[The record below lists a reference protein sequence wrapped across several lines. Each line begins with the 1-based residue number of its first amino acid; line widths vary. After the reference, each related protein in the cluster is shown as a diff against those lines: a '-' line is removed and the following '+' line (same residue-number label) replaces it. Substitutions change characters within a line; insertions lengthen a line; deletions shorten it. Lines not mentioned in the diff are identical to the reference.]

1 MRFLPFNPQ
10 PNSKLP
16 MPMETL
22 NPTAPENS
30 AVTPNSNGHGQNG
43 RMEPPT
49 RRQTNPAAFLR
60 PRTHIV
66 ENSDGYEL
74 QVELPGV
81 NRAGL
86 EVTVENGELTIVGRR
101 QPFQT
106 EAELVYRE
114 SRMADFRRVFEV
126 DPSIDTTRI
135 SARLEQGVLTLTLPK
150 AEAAKPRRIEV
161 NGLN

>member
-1 MRFLPFNPQ
+1 
-10 PNSKLP
+10 
-16 MPMETL
+16 METL
-22 NPTAPENS
+22 HPTANENS
-30 AVTPNSNGHGQNG
+30 AVATNGNGGNGHTELQ
-43 RMEPPT
+43 T

-60 PRTHIV
+60 PRAQIT
-66 ENSDGYEL
+66 ENNDGYEL

-86 EVTVENGELTIVGRR
+86 EVTIENGELTIVGRR

-114 SRMADFRRVFEV
+114 SRMADFRRGFEV
-126 DPSIDTTRI
+126 APSIDTTRI
-135 SARLEQGVLTLTLPK
+135 SARLEQGVLTLTLPR

>member
-1 MRFLPFNPQ
+1 MH
-10 PNSKLP
+10 
-16 MPMETL
+16 METT
-22 NPTAPENS
+22 NPTATENS
-30 AVTPNSNGHGQNG
+30 QVVTNGNGQNG
-43 RMEPPT
+43 RGDQQHQQT
-49 RRQTNPAAFLR
+49 RRPMNPATFLR

-66 ENSDGYEL
+66 ENTDGYEL

-135 SARLEQGVLTLTLPK
+135 SARLEQGVLTLSLPK

-161 NGLN
+161 SGLN

>member
-1 MRFLPFNPQ
+1 
-10 PNSKLP
+10 
-16 MPMETL
+16 METL
-22 NPTAPENS
+22 HPTATTENP
-30 AVTPNSNGHGQNG
+30 AVMTNGNGQNG
-43 RMEPPT
+43 YAEPA
-49 RRQTNPAAFLR
+49 RRQANTTFVR

-66 ENSDGYEL
+66 ENAEGYEL

-101 QPFQT
+101 QLFQT

-114 SRMADFRRVFEV
+114 SRTADFRRVFEV

-135 SARLEQGVLTLTLPK
+135 SARLEQGVLTLSLPK

-161 NGLN
+161 SGLN

>member
-1 MRFLPFNPQ
+1 MH
-10 PNSKLP
+10 
-16 MPMETL
+16 METT
-22 NPTAPENS
+22 NPTATENS
-30 AVTPNSNGHGQNG
+30 GVVTNGHGQENG
-43 RMEPPT
+43 QAQPPA
-49 RRQTNPAAFLR
+49 RRGANATFLR

-66 ENSDGYEL
+66 ENTEGYEL

-135 SARLEQGVLTLTLPK
+135 SARLEQGVLTLALPK

-161 NGLN
+161 SGLN